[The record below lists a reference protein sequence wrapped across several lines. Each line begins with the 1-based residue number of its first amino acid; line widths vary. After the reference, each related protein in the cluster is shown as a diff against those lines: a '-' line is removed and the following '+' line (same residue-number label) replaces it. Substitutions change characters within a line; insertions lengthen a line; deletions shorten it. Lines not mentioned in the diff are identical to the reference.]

1 VSLRVRLTLL
11 TTAITALVVLIGGPA
26 FLTLLDNNADAALS
40 DGLHQRSTAL
50 VAVVSTSKQL
60 RLPPARP
67 AGILPPGEDLSQ
79 VMDATGQILLT
90 SAAASRPLLPPSQV
104 AAALT
109 GTTTEFIAPVGPWGD
124 LTRVVAVPV
133 RRPSGQQVIAVVG
146 ASVGVTA
153 NAASSAR
160 IEVAVAGVSAV
171 LLSAIAAWL
180 LAGAALRPV
189 DQLRRRAERISE
201 DDTTSRLPIP
211 RGKDEIAALARTLD
225 ALVARLQRSLTRE
238 RDLIADAGHELR
250 TPLTVLRGELELAT
264 RPGRSTSE
272 MSDALHVAAEETDR
286 LVRLA
291 NQLLLL
297 AQFDAETPVLQL
309 AVTDLPLL
317 ITRATRANSARAQER
332 GVELRLWLDDVPP
345 TVVDRDRVRQIVD
358 NLLDNAL
365 RFAPAGSTIDIRLTS
380 DEETAMLEVADTGPG
395 LPEEFLP
402 HAFDR
407 FRCAD
412 SCRQRH
418 SNQDAATGTGSGLG
432 LSIVRSLARAHH
444 GDAEAEN
451 RPTGGAVVRV
461 TFPLVHTAEES
472 ASRLLPVP
480 VSIM

>member
-1 VSLRVRLTLL
+1 
-11 TTAITALVVLIGGPA
+11 
-26 FLTLLDNNADAALS
+26 
-40 DGLHQRSTAL
+40 
-50 VAVVSTSKQL
+50 
-60 RLPPARP
+60 
-67 AGILPPGEDLSQ
+67 
-79 VMDATGQILLT
+79 
-90 SAAASRPLLPPSQV
+90 
-104 AAALT
+104 
-109 GTTTEFIAPVGPWGD
+109 
-124 LTRVVAVPV
+124 
-133 RRPSGQQVIAVVG
+133 
-146 ASVGVTA
+146 
-153 NAASSAR
+153 
-160 IEVAVAGVSAV
+160 
-171 LLSAIAAWL
+171 
-180 LAGAALRPV
+180 
-189 DQLRRRAERISE
+189 
-201 DDTTSRLPIP
+201 
-211 RGKDEIAALARTLD
+211 
-225 ALVARLQRSLTRE
+225 
-238 RDLIADAGHELR
+238 
-250 TPLTVLRGELELAT
+250 
-264 RPGRSTSE
+264 

-317 ITRATRANSARAQER
+317 ITRATRANSARGQER